1 MKRLLLLVALTIT
14 VFLNAG
20 AQREVTGKV
29 ADARDGAG
37 LPGASVR
44 VKGKSTGTSTA
55 ADGTYRIQAGSN
67 ETLVFSSIGFIEKEM
82 AASAAIVDV
91 ALEFADQPILREVV
105 ITGYTTQSRRE
116 ATASIGKIS
125 GADVKFQPVASF
137 DQLLQGKTPGV
148 LIQSQSGQPGAAAS
162 NITIRGKGSV
172 LASTQPLFIVDGIQ
186 VTGADFQ
193 SINPADIETYSVLK
207 DAVATSQYGSRG
219 ANGVIVVTTRR
230 GANGKTKISYD
241 FQYGIG
247 QLPKNKLRL
256 MNSKEK
262 IKFETEYD
270 HPYGMNFY
278 GWTPEEADSL
288 SNVNANWEEIMFRKA
303 STQQHVLSA
312 VGGNEKTRF
321 FISGSVFDQQGTVN
335 ATALKRY
342 TGRLNIDHT
351 VNNLKIGLSSFVG
364 SSRLTNTNEN
374 DQFIGS
380 PLNAIRWANP
390 YITAYLPDGSFNEL
404 DLILQ
409 GQPNALKEL
418 LLNPALNNQL
428 KGLAALSLE
437 YKFSFLKGLSAK
449 TNWGVDYTNDENTRY
464 IDKTTYLG
472 SQQVGRQ
479 GSFTHASTTRVRYTG
494 TTSLSYGKQL
504 NDHNFRIS
512 LFNEYVDRRTTN
524 FGYTGFGLTGLFG
537 NGGDITPGTGSNGY
551 IPTLADGYTE
561 QALLS
566 WFAIADYSLKNK
578 YFVNATVRRDGSS
591 RLSEGN
597 KWVNYGGIGVGWQIS
612 AEDFMKHSKVISDL
626 KLKISYGSA
635 GNENVG
641 NSYEARE
648 LFGGITYNGK
658 GGLAL
663 TNFEKPDLSWEVRKT
678 ANLGL
683 DFGLLKDRISGTVE
697 IYSATTQGLYL
708 NRQLSGTNGVNAI
721 LTNLGKLRNNGI
733 EVAVNA
739 DIIKTKNF
747 NWQLGFNHSFNRSEI
762 LALDGTNEN
771 INGFNINR
779 VGEKLNSIYLVRYA
793 GVDPANG
800 DALYY
805 KADGKTTTNVYDPND
820 KAIVGSFDPPHFGAF
835 NTLINF
841 KGIELSAQFTYMFGH
856 KIYNNDRQNV
866 ENPAYVIS
874 NVSAELLQEWQNPG
888 DITNIPS
895 PFNDFQAATTRFLED
910 GKFLRLR
917 NIVLSYQVPSPVLN
931 KAKISGLRLFVQ
943 GQNLYTWHQFKG
955 YDPEVATGSLGG
967 SQYPLLKT
975 ITFGVSLGL

>member
-1 MKRLLLLVALTIT
+1 MKRLFLLSALMIT
-14 VFLNAG
+14 LLSNAR
-20 AQREVTGKV
+20 AQREVTGRV
-29 ADARDGAG
+29 TDSRDGTA
-37 LPGASVR
+37 LAGASVT
-44 VKGKSTGTSTA
+44 VKNKSTGTSTDQDGRFKIEA
-55 ADGTYRIQAGSN
+55 AATDILIFT
-67 ETLVFSSIGFIEKEM
+67 SIGFADQELR
-82 AASAAIVDV
+82 ASSATINVV
-91 ALEFADQPILREVV
+91 LQFADRGNLREVI
-105 ITGYTTQSRRE
+105 ITGYTVQSRRE
-116 ATASIGKIS
+116 ATASVGKVS
-125 GADVKFQPVASF
+125 GAEVKFQPIASF

-193 SINPADIETYSVLK
+193 SINPADIESYNILK

-230 GANGKTKISYD
+230 GADAKTRITYD

-247 QLPKNKLRL
+247 RLPENKLKL
-256 MNSKEK
+256 MTSAEK
-262 IKFETEYD
+262 INFELNYD
-270 HPYGMNFY
+270 HPYGMNFF

-288 SNVNANWEEIMFRKA
+288 SKVNGDWEKVMFRKA
-303 STQQHVLSA
+303 KTQQHVLS
-312 VGGNEKTRF
+312 VTGGNEKTKF
-321 FISGSVFDQQGTVN
+321 FISGSVFDQEGTVV

-351 VNNLKIGLSSFVG
+351 VNNLKIGLSTFVG
-364 SSRLTNTNEN
+364 SSKLTNTNEN

-390 YITAYLPDGSFNEL
+390 YVTPYLPDGTFNGL

-418 LLNPALNNQL
+418 LLNPSNNNQL
-428 KGLAALSLE
+428 KGLAAANLE
-437 YKFSFLKGLSAK
+437 YKFPFLKGLSVR
-449 TNWGVDYTNDENTRY
+449 TNWGVDYTNDDNTRY

-472 SQQVGRQ
+472 SQQTGTQ
-479 GSFTHASTTRVRYTG
+479 GSFSHASTKRVRYTG
-494 TTSLSYGKQL
+494 TTSLSYGKQVD
-504 NDHNFRIS
+504 DHNFRVS
-512 LFNEYVDRRTTN
+512 VFNEYVDRRTTT
-524 FGYTGFGLTGLFG
+524 FGYTGFGLIGLFG
-537 NGGDITPGTGSNGY
+537 NGADITPGTPSNGY
-551 IPTLADGYTE
+551 IPTVADGYTE
-561 QALLS
+561 QSLLS
-566 WFAIADYSLKNK
+566 WFAIGDYSYKNK
-578 YFVNATVRRDGSS
+578 YFLNASVRRDGSS
-591 RLSEGN
+591 RLAEGN
-597 KWVNYGGIGVGWQIS
+597 KWVNYGGIGLGWLVS
-612 AEDFMKHSKVISDL
+612 AEDFMKNSKVISEL
-626 KLKISYGSA
+626 KLKASYGSA

-658 GGLAL
+658 GGLVL

-678 ANLGL
+678 ANVGVE
-683 DFGLLKDRISGTVE
+683 FGLLKDRITGSVDVYNADTK
-697 IYSATTQGLYL
+697 GLYL
-708 NRQLSGTNGVNAI
+708 NRQLSGTNGVNSI
-721 LTNLGKLRNNGI
+721 LTNLGKLRNRGI
-733 EVAVNA
+733 EVSINA
-739 DIIKTKNF
+739 DIIKKKDF
-747 NWQLGFNHSFNRSEI
+747 NWQVGFNHTYNKSEI

-771 INGFNINR
+771 ITGFNINR

-820 KAIVGSFDPPHFGAF
+820 KVIVGTFDPPQFGAF
-835 NTLINF
+835 STLVNY
-841 KGIELSAQFTYMFGH
+841 KGIELSAQFTYMWGH

-874 NVSAELLQEWQNPG
+874 NVSADLLHEWQAPG
-888 DITNIPS
+888 DITDIPS

-917 NIVLSYQVPSPVLN
+917 NISLSYEVPAILLN
-931 KAKISGLRLFVQ
+931 KAKISGVRFFVQ
-943 GQNLYTWHQFKG
+943 GQNLVTWSKFKG